1 MPVRL
6 QLFRRLLLACAAATG
21 TIALLIA
28 VIVIPGVSAD
38 TFAAGT
44 PEQAL
49 PAFWGLAATATVTG
63 LLLVLMAVPTR
74 VRRFLA
80 KSVLG
85 LATASILLIAL
96 RPNDAAMAYCGPGPA
111 MRGVSPVAFACA
123 GVSLIVATA
132 VLSTAFLLPR
142 AVAGDL

>member
-1 MPVRL
+1 MPVKL

-63 LLLVLMAVPTR
+63 LLLVLMALRTR
-74 VRRFLA
+74 VRGFLS

-85 LATASILLIAL
+85 LATVSILLIAL
-96 RPNDAAMAYCGPGPA
+96 LFNDAAIAYWGHGPA
-111 MRGVSPVAFACA
+111 MRGVSLVAFACA
-123 GVSLIVATA
+123 GLSLIGAAA
-132 VLSTAFLLPR
+132 VLSTAFLVLGP
-142 AVAGDL
+142 AAGDR